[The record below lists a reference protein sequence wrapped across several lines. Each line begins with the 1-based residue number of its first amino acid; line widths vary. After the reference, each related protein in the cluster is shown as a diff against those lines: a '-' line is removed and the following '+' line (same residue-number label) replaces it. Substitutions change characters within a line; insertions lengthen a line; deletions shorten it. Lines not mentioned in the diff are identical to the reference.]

1 MQVQRR
7 AKGWEAVQ
15 VVSQGEGQGTRR
27 LARGRKVSHIYL
39 IYLSTIFLCVRFAVL
54 TAATWPATSPPSAH
68 TRPCPRG
75 VTIARWR
82 QSGTFDKLDYTL
94 PNKTIFSL

>member
-7 AKGWEAVQ
+7 ARGWEAVQ

-39 IYLSTIFLCVRFAVL
+39 IYLSKYFNISICKVRCFNCGNVARHL
-54 TAATWPATSPPSAH
+54 AAECPHPPLPKRCHHCKVETSWN
-68 TRPCPRG
+68 
-75 VTIARWR
+75 V
-82 QSGTFDKLDYTL
+82 
-94 PNKTIFSL
+94 

>member
-27 LARGRKVSHIYL
+27 LARVRKVSHIYL
-39 IYLSTIFLCVRFAVL
+39 IYLSIYL
-54 TAATWPATSPPSAH
+54 
-68 TRPCPRG
+68 
-75 VTIARWR
+75 
-82 QSGTFDKLDYTL
+82 
-94 PNKTIFSL
+94 

>member
-27 LARGRKVSHIYL
+27 LARGRMVSHIYL
-39 IYLSTIFLCVRFAVL
+39 IYLSIRVEFILKSCSNFYWHRDL
-54 TAATWPATSPPSAH
+54 
-68 TRPCPRG
+68 G
-75 VTIARWR
+75 
-82 QSGTFDKLDYTL
+82 
-94 PNKTIFSL
+94 